1 MNVKHSVAVWF
12 LVSYRVSR
20 ISEKKLLNLDRKIV
34 NLYSRAKD
42 NELKMLKMF
51 QKFAHLRIANGSSN
65 NLNKKSV
72 KTVKNVQTVFL
83 VVK

>member
-1 MNVKHSVAVWF
+1 MWNIPLLCGFWF
-12 LVSYRVSR
+12 LIASV
-20 ISEKKLLNLDRKIV
+20 EFPKKKKLLNLERKIV

-42 NELKMLKMF
+42 NELKKF

>member
-1 MNVKHSVAVWF
+1 MNVKHSVTVWF

-20 ISEKKLLNLDRKIV
+20 ISKKKKLLNLERKIV

-42 NELKMLKMF
+42 NELKKF

>member
-42 NELKMLKMF
+42 NELKKF

>member
-1 MNVKHSVAVWF
+1 
-12 LVSYRVSR
+12 
-20 ISEKKLLNLDRKIV
+20 V

-42 NELKMLKMF
+42 NELKKF

>member
-1 MNVKHSVAVWF
+1 MNVKHSVTVWF

-20 ISEKKLLNLDRKIV
+20 ISKKKLLNLDRKIV

-42 NELKMLKMF
+42 NELKKF

>member
-1 MNVKHSVAVWF
+1 MNVKHSVTVRF

-20 ISEKKLLNLDRKIV
+20 ISKKKLLNLDRKIV

-42 NELKMLKMF
+42 NELKKF

>member
-1 MNVKHSVAVWF
+1 MNVKHSVTVWF

-20 ISEKKLLNLDRKIV
+20 ISKKKKLLNLERKIV

-42 NELKMLKMF
+42 NELKKF
-51 QKFAHLRIANGSSN
+51 QKFAHLSLSSSN